1 MKENFELYFSLDT
14 TLECKSVEVALKHD
28 TQRQYVKDLE
38 YGHDLP

>member
-28 TQRQYVKDLE
+28 TQRQCVKDLE